1 MSVSMKKSQE
11 TVAEINQYTKGALF
25 SRDISAKENV
35 QQMVSAANTQIMYE
49 AMMNTILLGRVG
61 DSEQQPFSWPV
72 KMWLVVP
79 VKHGWLMAVA

>member
-1 MSVSMKKSQE
+1 M
-11 TVAEINQYTKGALF
+11 
-25 SRDISAKENV
+25 

-49 AMMNTILLGRVG
+49 AMMNTILLGRIG
-61 DSEQQPFSWPV
+61 DSEQQPFSWSV